1 MSKVLIDA
9 CGWVAIIE
17 GGLNVDL
24 AMADVIGTFEPV
36 LLNQVLKELEMIQEE
51 TTSALL
57 LDFLKSRSVFIEGPE
72 EANHPDDQLVIVA
85 SQKNWPVLTVDRR
98 LKQRLVE
105 MNCSYIEVMSGQ
117 NLRFVS
123 L

>member
-1 MSKVLIDA
+1 MTQVLIDA

-24 AMADVIGTFEPV
+24 AMADVVGTFEPV
-36 LLNQVLKELEMIQEE
+36 LLNRRLKELERIQEK
-51 TTSALL
+51 TTSPLL
-57 LDFLKSRSVFIEGPE
+57 LDFLTSRSVLIEGPE
-72 EANHPDDQLVIVA
+72 EANHTDDQLVIVA
-85 SQKNWPVLTVDRR
+85 SQENWPVLTVDSR

-105 MNCSYIEVMSGQ
+105 MNCTYIEVMSCQ
-117 NLRFVS
+117 NLRLVS

>member
-9 CGWVAIIE
+9 CGWAAIIE
-17 GGLNVDL
+17 GGFNVDL
-24 AMADVIGTFEPV
+24 AMADVVGTFEPV
-36 LLNQVLKELEMIQEE
+36 LLNRVLDELKMIQEK
-51 TTSALL
+51 TTSPLL
-57 LDFLKSRSVFIEGPE
+57 LDFLKSRSELIAGPE
-72 EANHPDDQLVIVA
+72 EASHPDDQLVIIA
-85 SQKNWPVLTVDRR
+85 SRENWPVLTVDRR

-117 NLRFVS
+117 NLRLVS

>member
-9 CGWVAIIE
+9 CGWTAIIE

-36 LLNQVLKELEMIQEE
+36 LLNRVLKELEMIQEK
-51 TTSALL
+51 TTSPLL
-57 LDFLKSRSVFIEGPE
+57 IDLLKSRSELIDGPE
-72 EANHPDDQLVIVA
+72 EANHHDDQLVIVA
-85 SQKNWPVLTVDRR
+85 SQENWPVLTVDRK

-117 NLRFVS
+117 NLRLVS

>member
-9 CGWVAIIE
+9 CGWTAIIE

-24 AMADVIGTFEPV
+24 AM
-36 LLNQVLKELEMIQEE
+36 IQEK
-51 TTSALL
+51 TTSPLL
-57 LDFLKSRSVFIEGPE
+57 IDFLKSRSELIDGPE
-72 EANHPDDQLVIVA
+72 EASHPDDQLVIIA
-85 SQKNWPVLTVDRR
+85 SQENWPVLTVDRK

-117 NLRFVS
+117 NLRLVS
-123 L
+123 I

>member
-9 CGWVAIIE
+9 CGWAAIIE
-17 GGLNVDL
+17 GGFNVDL
-24 AMADVIGTFEPV
+24 AMADVVGTFEPV
-36 LLNQVLKELEMIQEE
+36 LLNRVLEELEMIQEK
-51 TTSALL
+51 TTSPLL
-57 LDFLKSRSVFIEGPE
+57 LDFLKSRSELIAGPE
-72 EANHPDDQLVIVA
+72 EANHPDDQLVIIA
-85 SQKNWPVLTVDRR
+85 SQENWPVLTVDRR

-117 NLRFVS
+117 NLRLVS